1 MPTKTVDLLLN
12 LEAKPAGTNDL
23 LNRFKELEAKAKE
36 IKKTLEG
43 AKLMEGA
50 GGGNVKRLTGDLQK
64 VEQEM
69 KAIHAEAQKRTLEKS
84 LKAAQQQANQLRER
98 MEKVQQIGNRMM
110 FVGGAMVAPFA
121 LAVRKYVETV
131 GEGEET
137 SRRIIELQERWAKSQ
152 VDLGRVTAEIVLPAL
167 EKALDVIDKITA
179 FTEKNPE
186 FVKAAVGIG
195 ASLVVLGGIVST
207 TAQIISTIATIQGL
221 VSGAGLAGLGGA
233 GGAAGGSGL
242 AAAIASGISTAG
254 PIIAI
259 AAAVV
264 IAAEL
269 TRRLMNWVLGTDT
282 TWKDIGT
289 TLYQLVVIATEGW
302 KILPG
307 MLMEMVTNLSR
318 QFAEIIMRSVSI
330 LSSSVR
336 GFFTTLG
343 QRIYDGFVKFG
354 NYIRD
359 GFGKLAAIFG
369 ARQRNSQGAQVC
381 DSGGY
386 VGKGLWANKGAPEF
400 VLSNNTTRAAESV
413 VGGGL
418 TQARLLQALAGG
430 GSKRVSYHDAR
441 RFDSMPS
448 ASARR
453 MMTNEMMN
461 ALAGAL

>member
-43 AKLMEGA
+43 TKLMEGA

-167 EKALDVIDKITA
+167 EKALDVIEKITA
-179 FTEKNPE
+179 FAEKNPE
-186 FVKAAVGIG
+186 AVKAALGIG

-207 TAQIISTIATIQGL
+207 TAQIISTIATVQGL
-221 VSGAGLAGLGGA
+221 IAGAGLTGLGGA
-233 GGAAGGSGL
+233 AAGGAGIASAISAGIS
-242 AAAIASGISTAG
+242 AAA
-254 PIIAI
+254 PILAI
-259 AAAVV
+259 AAAVI

-269 TRRLMNWVLGTDT
+269 TRRLMNWALGTDT

-369 ARQRNSQGAQVC
+369 ARQRNSQGAQVR